1 MITEATPQQKAAVIG
16 FWRMGANYELI
27 EMVTG
32 IHYNYLVRIILDY
45 EKKLNHEENNC
56 KNRPAKKIG
65 TTVRLSDPNP
75 DFSTNEVLQFYSG
88 QYPELTTATLD
99 GPKTDG
105 NKAVYSVKTTV
116 GTKG

>member
-1 MITEATPQQKAAVIG
+1 MALETL
-16 FWRMGANYELI
+16 N
-27 EMVTG
+27 
-32 IHYNYLVRIILDY
+32 LDR
-45 EKKLNHEENNC
+45 EFRFD
-56 KNRPAKKIG
+56 KNG